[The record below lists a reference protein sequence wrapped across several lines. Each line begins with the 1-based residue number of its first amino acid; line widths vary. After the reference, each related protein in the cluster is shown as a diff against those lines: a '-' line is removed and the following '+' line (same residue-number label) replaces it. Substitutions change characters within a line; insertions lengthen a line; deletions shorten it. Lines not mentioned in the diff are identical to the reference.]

1 MEIMIDFKLN
11 QNNLAGLIQKLKEL
25 DYNTLWTVTVRPFK
39 HTRSLDQN
47 ERYWKLV
54 TAIGDYMGYEKD
66 EMHELMAYKFLSEHK
81 EVKGEKIVKI
91 KSTASLNTKDM
102 TDYQKDIEI
111 WAKQYGFVFNDEH
124 LTVSV

>member
-66 EMHELMAYKFLSEHK
+66 EMHEWMAYKFLSEHK

-111 WAKQYGFVFNDEH
+111 WAKQYGFVFNDE
-124 LTVSV
+124 

>member
-66 EMHELMAYKFLSEHK
+66 EMHELMHISFCQ
-81 EVKGEKIVKI
+81 
-91 KSTASLNTKDM
+91 NTRKLR
-102 TDYQKDIEI
+102 
-111 WAKQYGFVFNDEH
+111 ARR
-124 LTVSV
+124 LLR